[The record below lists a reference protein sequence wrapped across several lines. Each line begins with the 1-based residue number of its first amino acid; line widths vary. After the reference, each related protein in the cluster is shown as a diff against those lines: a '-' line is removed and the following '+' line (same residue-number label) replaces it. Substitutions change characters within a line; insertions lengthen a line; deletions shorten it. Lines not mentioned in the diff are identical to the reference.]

1 MDITN
6 IRKEYTRTGLCRND
20 LANDPYI
27 QFEKWF
33 KQAEDSGHPYPNAMS
48 LATAGKDSLPTIRTV
63 LLKIFDEKGFVFFTN
78 YTSDKARQLTENP
91 QAGLLFHWLEL
102 ERQVKISGDV
112 EKISTAES
120 LKYFTTRPRGS
131 QLGAWCS
138 DQSNIISSRSFLD
151 SQWEKMKQRFSDKEV
166 PLPDFW
172 GGYRV
177 VPSCVEFWQGR
188 ESRLHDRF
196 EYRIV
201 EGEWTIQRLAP

>member
-1 MDITN
+1 
-6 IRKEYTRTGLCRND
+6 
-20 LANDPYI
+20 
-27 QFEKWF
+27 
-33 KQAEDSGHPYPNAMS
+33 
-48 LATAGKDSLPTIRTV
+48 
-63 LLKIFDEKGFVFFTN
+63 
-78 YTSDKARQLTENP
+78 
-91 QAGLLFHWLEL
+91 LLFHWLEL

>member
-6 IRKEYTRTGLCRND
+6 TRKEYTRTGLRRKDMHEN
-20 LANDPYI
+20 PFQ
-27 QFEKWF
+27 QFELWY
-33 KQAEDSGHPYPNAMS
+33 KQAEQVEHPYTNAMS
-48 LATAGKDSLPTIRTV
+48 LATTGKDLLPTIRTV
-63 LLKIFDEKGFVFFTN
+63 LLKLFDEKGFVFFTN
-78 YTSDKARQLTENP
+78 YNSDKARQLTENP

-102 ERQVKISGDV
+102 ERQVKISGAV

-138 DQSNIISSRSFLD
+138 DQSHGIASRSFLE
-151 SQWEKMKQRFSDKEV
+151 SQWEKMKQRFSDGEI

-177 VPSCVEFWQGR
+177 IPQRIEFWQGR
-188 ESRLHDRF
+188 ENRLHDRF
-196 EYRIV
+196 EYQFTDN
-201 EGEWTIQRLAP
+201 GWTIQRLAP